1 MRSRTLG
8 GGFEVGGKP
17 YDVTLFGA
25 TGYTGRQAARY
36 LSEHAPPGL
45 RWAVAGRSGA
55 RLELVEAEAHASGV
69 VVADSAE
76 PASIEAMVAGTR
88 VLATTVGPFAHH
100 GGPVVDACVRHGV
113 DYVDITGETAWVRG
127 LVDRHHAAAALAG
140 TRIVPFC
147 GFDSVPSDLGAL
159 LVASFIRER
168 WGQDTRRVSASFA
181 LRGGYGGGTLAT
193 VLHSAE
199 TGELA
204 VGRDVLLLN
213 PPEHR
218 GDAERARSADLD
230 AVRRDPVRRVWL
242 GPFPMAR
249 INTRVV
255 RRSNALLD
263 AIGRG
268 YGPEFTYEEA
278 TEYRSRLA
286 AEAARLGLRLFERAL
301 AVERMRA
308 LLRRFGPAPGEG
320 PPAAAREQG
329 AMRLRLVGEAASGR
343 QVLATLRAR
352 GNPGG
357 QVTVMTL
364 CQAAL
369 ALATQR
375 DALPRAPAGGVLTP
389 ATALGLPLLDRLE
402 AAGLQVEIGPVV
414 RA

>member
-1 MRSRTLG
+1 MAGR
-8 GGFEVGGKP
+8 P

-25 TGYTGRQAARY
+25 TGFTGRLAARY

-55 RLELVEAEAHASGV
+55 RLELVKAEAHASGL
-69 VVADSAE
+69 VVADSAD
-76 PASIEAMVAGTR
+76 PGSIDAMAAGTR

-100 GGPVVDACVRHGV
+100 GGPVVDACVRHRV

-127 LVDRHHAAAALAG
+127 LVDRHHEAAALAG

-159 LVASFIRER
+159 LVASFIRDR

-199 TGELA
+199 TGELV

-213 PPEHR
+213 PAEHR
-218 GDAERARSADLD
+218 TGAERARSADLF
-230 AVRRDPVRRVWL
+230 AVRRDPVRQVWL
-242 GPFPMAR
+242 APFPMAR
-249 INTRVV
+249 VNTRVV
-255 RRSNALLD
+255 RRSNALLE
-263 AIGRG
+263 AVGRG
-268 YGPEFTYEEA
+268 YGPEFAYEEA
-278 TEYRSRLA
+278 AEYRSRLG

-301 AVERMRA
+301 AAERVRA

-320 PPAAAREQG
+320 PSPAARELG

-343 QVLATLRAR
+343 KVLATLRAR
-352 GNPGG
+352 GDPGSR
-357 QVTVMTL
+357 VTVMTL
-364 CQAAL
+364 CEAAL

-375 DALPRAPAGGVLTP
+375 EALPRAPAGGVLTP
-389 ATALGLPLLDRLE
+389 ATAVGLLLLDRLE
-402 AAGLQVEIGPVV
+402 AAGLQVEVGPVV
-414 RA
+414 RT

>member
-1 MRSRTLG
+1 VAGR
-8 GGFEVGGKP
+8 P

-25 TGYTGRQAARY
+25 TGFTGRLAARY

-55 RLELVEAEAHASGV
+55 RLELVKAEAHASGL
-69 VVADSAE
+69 VVADSTDAG
-76 PASIEAMVAGTR
+76 SIDAMAAGTR

-100 GGPVVDACVRHGV
+100 GGPVVAACVRHRV

-127 LVDRHHAAAALAG
+127 LIDRHHEAAALAG

-159 LVASFIRER
+159 LVASFIRDR
-168 WGQDTRRVSASFA
+168 WGQDTTRVSASFA

-213 PPEHR
+213 PSEHR
-218 GDAERARSADLD
+218 TGAERARSADLV
-230 AVRRDPVRRVWL
+230 AVRRDPVRQVWL
-242 GPFPMAR
+242 APFPMAR
-249 INTRVV
+249 VNTRVV
-255 RRSNALLD
+255 RRSNALLGSV
-263 AIGRG
+263 GRG
-268 YGPEFTYEEA
+268 YGPEFAYEEA
-278 TEYRSRLA
+278 AEYRSRLA
-286 AEAARLGLRLFERAL
+286 AEAARVGIRLFERAL
-301 AVERMRA
+301 AAERVRA

-320 PPAAAREQG
+320 PSPAAREHG

-343 QVLATLRAR
+343 KVLATLRAR
-352 GNPGG
+352 GDPGSR
-357 QVTVMTL
+357 VTVMTL
-364 CQAAL
+364 CEAAL

-375 DALPRAPAGGVLTP
+375 EALPRAPAGGVLTP
-389 ATALGLPLLDRLE
+389 ATAVGLLLLDRLE
-402 AAGLQVEIGPVV
+402 AAGLQVEVGPVV
-414 RA
+414 RT